1 MSEAAQATTPPAD
14 VTQTTPQP
22 PPAQAA
28 QPEPAPP
35 AGQNQAVE
43 VRQVE
48 LPEAA
53 DNPERGG
60 AGQIDI
66 LLEATVPVMARLG
79 QVEVQLKRLLQLGPG
94 SVLQL
99 DRQVGEPVD
108 LFLRGARFATGQ
120 LVVVGDRLGVRI
132 KEILAPAPAGP

>member
-14 VTQTTPQP
+14 VTQTTPP

-28 QPEPAPP
+28 QAEPAPP
-35 AGQNQAVE
+35 AGQDQAVE

-53 DNPERGG
+53 DSPARGG

-66 LLEATVPVMARLG
+66 LLEATVPVTARLG

-99 DRQVGEPVD
+99 DKQVGEPVE
-108 LFLRGARFATGQ
+108 LFLRGSRFATGQ

-132 KEILAPAPAGP
+132 KEVLAPAPAGP